1 MNRRPP
7 KSSLFPYTTLFRSLG
22 IARAPSVQQAV
33 ADVAGEKR
41 RHTIDVRR
49 EDDRRIVERGDDV
62 EPAVADRLAFD
73 RVAEALE
80 LRRQPC
86 AGGLLASRRRIDVD
100 ELACEGDEIQRIHVS
115 SAVRAD

>member
-62 EPAVADRLAFD
+62 EPAVANRLA
-73 RVAEALE
+73 VVGAAEALE
-80 LRRQPC
+80 LRRPERKRTS
-86 AGGLLASRRRIDVD
+86 LNSRHRQITYA
-100 ELACEGDEIQRIHVS
+100 LF
-115 SAVRAD
+115 